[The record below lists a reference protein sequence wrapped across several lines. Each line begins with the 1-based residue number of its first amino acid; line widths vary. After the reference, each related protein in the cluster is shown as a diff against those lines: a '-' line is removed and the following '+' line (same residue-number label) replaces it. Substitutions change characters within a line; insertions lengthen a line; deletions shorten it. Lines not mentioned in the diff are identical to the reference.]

1 MKLTIVTTAARFLG
15 PLLVL
20 ACPALVAFAAGAPGM
35 VEGRLT
41 QVTTNHVQVD
51 HDRTY
56 QFNPAVAECFDF
68 RGDAMACHTLVAI
81 GYVDRARVTL
91 RGTNVQRIEIV
102 ELHQ

>member
-1 MKLTIVTTAARFLG
+1 MKLTVATRSLG
-15 PLLVL
+15 LLL
-20 ACPALVAFAAGAPGM
+20 ALAWPALHALAAGAPSV

-41 QVTTNHVQVD
+41 RVTTSVVQVD

-56 QFNPAVAECFDF
+56 QFNSAIARCFDF
-68 RGDAMACHTLVAI
+68 RGDAMACDTLVGI

-91 RGTNVQRIEIV
+91 RGNDVQRIEII